1 MGALEEMFDRWPQ
14 PLEAQT
20 GDNTVRQEAVAE
32 IGALLKEGQF
42 ESSRCFLCEVEEG
55 IAHFK
60 ASAEEMAAN
69 FRVSNACED
78 LVY

>member
-1 MGALEEMFDRWPQ
+1 MGALEEMFDRGTQ
-14 PLEAQT
+14 ALEAQT
-20 GDNTVRQEAVAE
+20 GDYAVCQKTVAE

-60 ASAEEMAAN
+60 ASAEEMTAN
-69 FRVSNACED
+69 FRVSNAP
-78 LVY
+78 